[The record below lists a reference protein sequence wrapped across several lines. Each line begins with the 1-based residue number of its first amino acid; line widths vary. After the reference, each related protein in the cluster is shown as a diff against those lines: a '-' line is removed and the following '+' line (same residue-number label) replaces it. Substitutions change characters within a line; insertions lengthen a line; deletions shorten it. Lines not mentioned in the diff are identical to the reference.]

1 MPPIASY
8 SAEDYKAENQ
18 NWAISQAENKFIYVA
33 NNKGLLEFNGAKW
46 TLYPSPNETI
56 LRSVEVVGNRI
67 YTGSYMAFGYWQ
79 RDAFDKLNYT
89 SLSENISDKLV
100 IDEQFWNIIAIE
112 DWMLFQS
119 FNRIYAYNS
128 KTKAFTIIDSKS
140 VLTKMVK
147 VGNDVYFQKL
157 NLGIFKI
164 SNGKEQLISDAEVL
178 KENYLVNIFR
188 TKDKLLF
195 LTQDNGFFTLDEGN
209 VEPWFNLVNSELDA
223 VSIYSGIQLKNG
235 NIAIGTISNGMMIV
249 SVDNKIDF
257 RINQSKGLSNN
268 TVLSIFE
275 DVEQNIWLGLDNGI
289 DCLNM
294 DSPFRI
300 FQDDVGM
307 LGTVYAA
314 HIHEGKLY
322 LGTNQGLFYRE
333 YGTDENFKF
342 VEGTNGQVWCLKSY
356 DDRLF
361 IGHNFGTFVLSANT
375 LRQIKNKQGTWDIQ
389 EIANEPSLLLQGNY
403 NGLSV
408 LQKTDN
414 LWSVRNR
421 IEGFD
426 ISSKYFG
433 FLNDSTLFVSHEYK
447 GVYKLQFDKDLE
459 KIIKVGIDS
468 SLGKGLNS
476 SLINYNGDIL
486 YAYKQGVF
494 KYDEVK
500 LGFMRDSALSGLFDF
515 SNYLSGKLITDSNE
529 SRLWGF
535 TANDVAFVT
544 QGQMS
549 DVPKINRVPFP
560 NAVRKMMIGY
570 ENLLYLGDEK
580 YLIGTSSGYIVMDL
594 KRIKD
599 TEYEISINSI
609 ENYSANSDKISIDK
623 KESQNFKNT
632 FNNLEFYF
640 SVPEYKKFVDAE
652 YQYQLEGIYEKW
664 SDWSKQ
670 PSVLF
675 ENLPSGSYTMNVR
688 AKVGNSLSRNTASYS
703 FSIDKSW
710 YATHLAIAFYL
721 IAVLLFSIF
730 MHTIYRRY
738 YERQRIKLVKDNQR
752 DLELKELEN
761 EQQVMQ
767 LKNEKLLQDVDN
779 KNRELAISTMSLIK
793 KNEFLGNI
801 KNELKNAVD
810 SKGLKPVIKIIDK
823 NINNTDDWKFF
834 QEAFNNADKNFLKKV
849 KELHPKLTPN
859 DLKLC
864 AYLRLNL
871 TSKEIAPLLN
881 ISPRSVEVKRYRLR
895 KKMNL
900 GHEDGLT
907 DYILQI

>member
-8 SAEDYKAENQ
+8 SSEDYKAENQ
-18 NWAISQAENKFIYVA
+18 NWAIAQGKNKFIYVA
-33 NNKGLLEFNGAKW
+33 NNKGLLEFNGATW
-46 TLYPSPNETI
+46 RLYPSPNETI
-56 LRSVEVVGNRI
+56 IRSLAVVGNRI
-67 YTGSYMAFGYWQ
+67 YTGSYMEFGFWEPDNFGQ
-79 RDAFDKLNYT
+79 LNYS
-89 SLSENISDKLV
+89 SLSSTILDKLV
-100 IDEQFWNIIAIE
+100 SDEQFWNITAIE

-119 FNRIYAYNS
+119 LNRIYAYNA
-128 KTKAFTIIDSKS
+128 KTQSFNIIDSDS

-147 VGNDVYFQKL
+147 LENEVYFQKL
-157 NLGIFKI
+157 NQGIFKI
-164 SNGKEQLISDAEVL
+164 SNGKEQLISNDEVL
-178 KENYLVNIFR
+178 MENYLVNIFR
-188 TKDKLLF
+188 LKNKLLF
-195 LTQDNGFFTLDEGN
+195 LTQNNGFFTLEKG
-209 VEPWFNLVNSELDA
+209 VVKPWDNDFNSQLDA
-223 VSIYSGIQLKNG
+223 VSVYSGIQLKNG
-235 NIAIGTISNGMMIV
+235 NIAIGTISNGVIIV
-249 SVDNKIDF
+249 SLDHKIDF
-257 RINQSKGLSNN
+257 KINQSKGLSNN
-268 TVLSIFE
+268 TVLSLFE
-275 DVEQNIWLGLDNGI
+275 DIEQNIWLGLDNGI

-300 FQDDVGM
+300 FQDDDGI

-314 HIHEGKLY
+314 IIHEGQLY

-333 YGTDENFKF
+333 YGTDKDF
-342 VEGTNGQVWCLKSY
+342 VFVKGTNGQVWCLKSY
-356 DDRLF
+356 DGKLF
-361 IGHNFGTFVLSANT
+361 IGHNLGTFILSDSN
-375 LRQIKNKQGTWDIQ
+375 LKHINNYQGTWDIQ
-389 EIANEPSLLLQGNY
+389 EFTNNPSLLLQGNY
-403 NGLSV
+403 NGLSI
-408 LQKTDN
+408 LQKKDN
-414 LWSVRNR
+414 VWSIRNK

-433 FLNDSTLFVSHEYK
+433 FLNDSSLFVSHEYK
-447 GVYKLQFDKDLE
+447 GVYKIALGNDLE
-459 KIIKVGIDS
+459 RTTRVEIDFR
-468 SLGKGLNS
+468 LGKGLNS
-476 SLINYNGDIL
+476 SLTVYNDDIL
-486 YAYKQGVF
+486 YAYKKGVF
-494 KYDEVK
+494 KYDT
-500 LGFMRDSALSGLFDF
+500 LRAGFTRDSTLSLLFDG
-515 SNYLSGKLITDSNE
+515 SNYVSGKLITDSHE

-535 TANDVAFVT
+535 TENNVAFVT
-544 QGQMS
+544 QGKMS

-623 KESQNFKNT
+623 KEPQNFKNT